1 MPNTYDVGDSV
12 RVRGIFTVTG
22 TATDPTIVN
31 LKVRD
36 PSGNVDSFSLAGG
49 TVTKETTGNFYRD
62 VFLDEAGQWWY
73 EFFGS
78 GTVLAADEGY
88 LLVERSVIP

>member
-1 MPNTYDVGDSV
+1 MPNPNTYGVGDSV

-49 TVTKETTGNFYRD
+49 GVEI
-62 VFLDEAGQWWY
+62 
-73 EFFGS
+73 
-78 GTVLAADEGY
+78 Y
-88 LLVERSVIP
+88 L

>member
-1 MPNTYDVGDSV
+1 MPNLYDIGDSV

-22 TATDPTIVN
+22 TPTDPDIVD
-31 LKVRD
+31 LRVRD
-36 PSGNVDSFSLAGG
+36 PSGNISSFSLAGG
-49 TVTKETTGNFYRD
+49 TVTKQSDGNFYRD
-62 VFLDEAGQWWY
+62 IFLDEAGQWWY

-88 LLVERSVIP
+88 LIVERSVIP